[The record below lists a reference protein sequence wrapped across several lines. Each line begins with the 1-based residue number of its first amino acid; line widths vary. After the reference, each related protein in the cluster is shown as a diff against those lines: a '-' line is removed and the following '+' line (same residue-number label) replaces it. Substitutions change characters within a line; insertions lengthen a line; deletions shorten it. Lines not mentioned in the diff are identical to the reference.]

1 MVNKIKQL
9 RMEKHLS
16 QEQLAE
22 KAKVSVRTIQRLEAG
37 EDASISTLNLVAGV
51 LGVEVGDLFPQ
62 TESTKQKE
70 KIQSADEL
78 LQSQLQQ
85 RHEEYKTFKRIY
97 DICYIIF
104 MMLWGCLF
112 SVIKNVVLSSVMGV
126 LWFGGWMMFGPLRK
140 WIEIKKITP
149 KLDAKYPLTVNR
161 IDKNQDQI
169 SKTRNK

>member
-1 MVNKIKQL
+1 
-9 RMEKHLS
+9 
-16 QEQLAE
+16 
-22 KAKVSVRTIQRLEAG
+22 
-37 EDASISTLNLVAGV
+37 
-51 LGVEVGDLFPQ
+51 
-62 TESTKQKE
+62 
-70 KIQSADEL
+70 
-78 LQSQLQQ
+78 
-85 RHEEYKTFKRIY
+85 
-97 DICYIIF
+97 

-161 IDKNQDQI
+161 IDKNQDEI